1 MLILPKIDSITR
13 ILSRMKI
20 ESNIRL
26 DKEFVQ
32 YTVAILALISGIV
45 MCFLSFFLNNY
56 EIAGSVLG
64 YFGECLVFT
73 SGVFG
78 ISIYIKSKFVEAGAS
93 MKAVLDKLEKKIED
107 IGRKEDRLE
116 RRYSYAD
123 SEEEKPEDN
132 S

>member
-45 MCFLSFFLNNY
+45 MCFLSFFLNHY

-116 RRYSYAD
+116 RRYSNAD